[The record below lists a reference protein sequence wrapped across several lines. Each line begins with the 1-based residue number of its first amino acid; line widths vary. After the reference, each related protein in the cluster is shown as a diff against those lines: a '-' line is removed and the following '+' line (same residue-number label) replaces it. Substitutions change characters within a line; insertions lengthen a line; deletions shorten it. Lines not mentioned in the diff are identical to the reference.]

1 MAALLVNE
9 IFWSLQGEGAFTG
22 TPSVFFR
29 LQGCSVGCP
38 WCDTGYAQKC
48 DPRDRLPDQ
57 SPVVL
62 EKKAADPR
70 YTLAGEDWLLNV
82 LEKGKTPGIHV
93 VLTGGEPCRQP
104 IAGFAAALLERGSG
118 VQVETSGTE
127 PVVVPDG
134 VWVTLSPKAAPV
146 VEPCW
151 KRADE
156 VKLPVASQEDLDRWS
171 ERLASLPASKV
182 WLQPVSQGREA
193 TKLCI
198 DTCMRHNW
206 RLSVQMHKYHDL
218 R

>member
-1 MAALLVNE
+1 
-9 IFWSLQGEGAFTG
+9 
-22 TPSVFFR
+22 
-29 LQGCSVGCP
+29 
-38 WCDTGYAQKC
+38 
-48 DPRDRLPDQ
+48 
-57 SPVVL
+57 
-62 EKKAADPR
+62 
-70 YTLAGEDWLLNV
+70 
-82 LEKGKTPGIHV
+82 
-93 VLTGGEPCRQP
+93 
-104 IAGFAAALLERGSG
+104 
-118 VQVETSGTE
+118 
-127 PVVVPDG
+127 VPDG

-206 RLSVQMHKYHDL
+206 RLSVQMHKYLDL

>member
-1 MAALLVNE
+1 M
-9 IFWSLQGEGAFTG
+9 
-22 TPSVFFR
+22 
-29 LQGCSVGCP
+29 
-38 WCDTGYAQKC
+38 
-48 DPRDRLPDQ
+48 
-57 SPVVL
+57 
-62 EKKAADPR
+62 
-70 YTLAGEDWLLNV
+70 
-82 LEKGKTPGIHV
+82 
-93 VLTGGEPCRQP
+93 
-104 IAGFAAALLERGSG
+104 
-118 VQVETSGTE
+118 QVETSGTE

-146 VEPCW
+146 VELCW

-206 RLSVQMHKYHDL
+206 RLSVQMHKYLDL